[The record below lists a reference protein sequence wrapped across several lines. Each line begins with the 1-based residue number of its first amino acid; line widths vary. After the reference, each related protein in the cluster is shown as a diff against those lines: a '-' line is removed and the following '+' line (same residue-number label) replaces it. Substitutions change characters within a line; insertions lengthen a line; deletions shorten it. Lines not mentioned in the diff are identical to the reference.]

1 MQKNVLT
8 QALSLT
14 ALHKE
19 KYLMSSLKLAGIAL
33 LLGSMMPIGSTDASP
48 QKDGIGRDT
57 SLTCSQWSDTLLF
70 CCEGDKCGFVEV
82 TEPVDP

>member
-1 MQKNVLT
+1 
-8 QALSLT
+8 
-14 ALHKE
+14 
-19 KYLMSSLKLAGIAL
+19 MSSLKLAGFVV
-33 LLGSMMPIGSTDASP
+33 LLGSLMAAGSANASP